1 MIEVKR
7 MAAQGD
13 VLFRCIRALP
23 PDLIEVGFAQPLV
36 VAHSETGHH
45 HHAVGEEVRLF
56 EKATRDPLVCY
67 LRIDGDFADIVHE
80 RSFHTHE
87 TLRLARGI
95 WEVRRQREWTGSR
108 LWAGMRTTTPT
119 ARAPRVAKT
128 PMPTAVPTPTAVPAP
143 AAVPTP
149 AATPT
154 PTATPTPSSM
164 DEWSLVMD

>member
-1 MIEVKR
+1 MIEVRK

-13 VLFRCIRALP
+13 VLFRCIHALP
-23 PDLIEVGFAQPLV
+23 ADAIEVRFADRLV

-67 LRIDGDFADIVHE
+67 LRIDGDFADIVHD

-87 TLRLARGI
+87 TLRLAPGI

-108 LWAGMRTTTPT
+108 LWAGERNTMPM
-119 ARAPRVAKT
+119 ARAPMVTRTLA
-128 PMPTAVPTPTAVPAP
+128 
-143 AAVPTP
+143 P

-154 PTATPTPSSM
+154 PAAMPTPMPKPTPEATPTPS
-164 DEWSLVMD
+164 DQWSLVID

>member
-23 PDLIEVGFAQPLV
+23 AGAIEIRFAERLV

-45 HHAVGEEVRLF
+45 HHAVGEEVHLF

-67 LRIDGDFADIVHE
+67 LRIDGDFADIVHD

-87 TLRLARGI
+87 TLRLAPGI
-95 WEVRRQREWTGSR
+95 WEVRRQREWTGST
-108 LWAGMRTTTPT
+108 LWTAARNTMSM
-119 ARAPRVAKT
+119 ARAPMVTKT
-128 PMPTAVPTPTAVPAP
+128 L
-143 AAVPTP
+143 
-149 AATPT
+149 TPT
-154 PTATPTPSSM
+154 PTPTPEPTPTPTPILTPEATPSPRH
-164 DEWSLVMD
+164 EWSLVMD